1 MRRPAPLPAG
11 FCDGAFRTATAL
23 AHGIGPERLRRQDL
37 AHPFHGINAPAALE
51 LDGCTLIRL
60 RALALT
66 DEHWFTHTSAAQLHG
81 LWLPPRLRDDPT
93 VHVTCEDQRHRR
105 GGRGVRSH
113 VALPGTDV
121 VVRVR
126 GLPAQSPADV
136 WATLATT
143 LDRTELITLGDHL
156 VRRRDPWCTL
166 ADLDAARRRRRGRR
180 GARAMTEALDW
191 VRPGT
196 DSVMETELRLQLLS
210 WAFPESRVN
219 IWVHDDRRRF
229 LARCDLVWEQ
239 YRVVAEYEGDHHR
252 TDPVQWDQDISRAD
266 RLSDEDWS
274 VVRVTVRQLRREP
287 DALRARFV
295 RALTRGGWRP

>member
-1 MRRPAPLPAG
+1 MRRPAPLPPA

-37 AHPFHGINAPAALE
+37 AHPFQGINAPATLE

-60 RALALT
+60 RALTLT
-66 DEHWFTHTSAAQLHG
+66 DEHRFTHTSAAQLHG
-81 LWLPPRLRDDPT
+81 LWLPTRLRDDPT

-113 VALPGTDV
+113 VALPETDV

-126 GLPAQSPADV
+126 GLPTQSPADV
-136 WATLATT
+136 WATMATA

-180 GARAMTEALDW
+180 GARAMTDALDQ
-191 VRPGT
+191 VRPG
-196 DSVMETELRLQLLS
+196 
-210 WAFPESRVN
+210 P
-219 IWVHDDRRRF
+219 
-229 LARCDLVWEQ
+229 
-239 YRVVAEYEGDHHR
+239 
-252 TDPVQWDQDISRAD
+252 
-266 RLSDEDWS
+266 
-274 VVRVTVRQLRREP
+274 
-287 DALRARFV
+287 
-295 RALTRGGWRP
+295 TR